1 MYIATKFFSQTHP
14 PRFRQGIL
22 DACLVG
28 FGCQSETADTAVQIV
43 RGIRRCHVS
52 GIEFVWNAR
61 SFGENSWKA
70 YLSLTEI
77 KITHSLC
84 KASFNEN
91 FIFSNVRNVSRNSA
105 R

>member
-1 MYIATKFFSQTHP
+1 MLWPTSVSSD
-14 PRFRQGIL
+14 RFRQGIL
-22 DACLVG
+22 DVWLVG
-28 FGCQSETADTAVQIV
+28 FGFQSKTVDTAVQIV

-61 SFGENSWKA
+61 NFVENNWKA

-84 KASFNEN
+84 KASVKEN
-91 FIFSNVRNVSRNSA
+91 FIFSTVRNVSQNSA